1 MDPRLDKIADDIAV
15 IKTDIAL
22 IKNDVAHH
30 IRRTDLAEENLSQ
43 LRATL
48 KPIKEH
54 VIVVNSVLKVIGVF
68 SILVGIAVGIQKLL
82 IG

>member
-1 MDPRLDKIADDIAV
+1 MEKLDQIARDISV

-30 IRRTDLAEENLSQ
+30 IRRTDLAEENISL
-43 LRATL
+43 LRQEI

-54 VIVVNSVLKVIGVF
+54 VVRVDGVLRFFGVVSLV
-68 SILVGIAVGIQKLL
+68 VGIVGGLVKLFWT
-82 IG
+82 